1 MFGVAGTARIWL
13 WSGPCDL
20 RYGIDRLSGLVE
32 EHFGDEILSGAYF
45 VFLSRSRDKVKVLW
59 WDRDGHCLWL
69 KRLARGS
76 FTPPK
81 DHDGQARIS
90 PAQLQLLLHGVTPRR
105 ISRRWEKS

>member
-45 VFLSRSRDKVKVLW
+45 VFLSRGRDKVKVLW
-59 WDRDGHCLWL
+59 WI
-69 KRLARGS
+69 ATAIAFGS
-76 FTPPK
+76 S
-81 DHDGQARIS
+81 AS
-90 PAQLQLLLHGVTPRR
+90 PAAASRLPRITTAR
-105 ISRRWEKS
+105 PASVRRNSSCSSMA